1 VSLLDSVVVPV
12 AESAD
17 AAATADALAPLEPG
31 EVVVVYV
38 VEKTGGAPDQANVD
52 QREMEAEEAF
62 DAFRDRFP
70 EAESEV
76 RYGTDVVEQV
86 FAAADERGATAV
98 AFRPRTGSRLV
109 RLISGDYALTLVT
122 ENDLPVVSLPN
133 PDA

>member
-38 VEKTGGAPDQANVD
+38 VEKAGGAPDQASVD

-70 EAESEV
+70 DAESEV

-98 AFRPRTGSRLV
+98 AFRPRPGSRLV
-109 RLISGDYALTLVT
+109 RLISGDYALKLVT

>member
-1 VSLLDSVVVPV
+1 MSLLDSVVVPV

-17 AAATADALAPLEPG
+17 AAATADALAPLEPR

-38 VEKTGGAPDQANVD
+38 VEKTGGAPDQASVD

-70 EAESEV
+70 DAESEV

-86 FAAADERGATAV
+86 FAAADESGATAV
-98 AFRPRTGSRLV
+98 AFRPRPGSRLV
-109 RLISGDYALTLVT
+109 RLVSGDYALTLVT
-122 ENDLPVVSLPN
+122 ENDLPVVSLPK

>member
-1 VSLLDSVVVPV
+1 M
-12 AESAD
+12 
-17 AAATADALAPLEPG
+17 
-31 EVVVVYV
+31 
-38 VEKTGGAPDQANVD
+38 EKTGGAPDQASVD

-70 EAESEV
+70 DAESEV

-98 AFRPRTGSRLV
+98 AFRPRPGSRLV
-109 RLISGDYALTLVT
+109 RLVSGDYALTLVT